1 MSCMVVSN
9 YYFRRLPR
17 EPLPT
22 LVHELPPDLCKL
34 LSRLPLECELLPCLQ
49 LCWYLP
55 ILTPIVLWENSFEG
69 RESLFRLMQYIS
81 SFSWVFGT
89 SVPSM
94 SPPSKSEYSGV
105 ELSARH
111 SLSLLF
117 FFAQNVVGANIHH
130 VMQNIVPLH
139 LKILVS
145 IGWTILLF
153 YILIKNIFIIML
165 IL

>member
-1 MSCMVVSN
+1 
-9 YYFRRLPR
+9 
-17 EPLPT
+17 
-22 LVHELPPDLCKL
+22 
-34 LSRLPLECELLPCLQ
+34 
-49 LCWYLP
+49 
-55 ILTPIVLWENSFEG
+55 
-69 RESLFRLMQYIS
+69 MQYIS

-145 IGWTILLF
+145 IG
-153 YILIKNIFIIML
+153 
-165 IL
+165 